1 MIEKNVTTSEE
12 GEYWRLLLPGLYTVQ
27 VATLMMMM
35 MMLMMMMMML
45 MMVWQALYNL
55 CATAGLVLVSGE
67 VRAEVTEQRPLLRLD
82 LDLDTVTSECD
93 PSGPR

>member
-1 MIEKNVTTSEE
+1 
-12 GEYWRLLLPGLYTVQ
+12 
-27 VATLMMMM
+27 MMM
-35 MMLMMMMMML
+35 
-45 MMVWQALYNL
+45 WQALYNL
-55 CATAGLVLVSGE
+55 CSTAGLVLVSGE

>member
-1 MIEKNVTTSEE
+1 MIEKNVTTSEQ

-27 VATLMMMM
+27 VAVMMMMMMMM
-35 MMLMMMMMML
+35 MML
-45 MMVWQALYNL
+45 WQALYNL

-82 LDLDTVTSECD
+82 LDLDTVSSECES
-93 PSGPR
+93 SGPR

>member
-1 MIEKNVTTSEE
+1 MIEKNVTTSEQ

-35 MMLMMMMMML
+35 MMMMMMIMML
-45 MMVWQALYNL
+45 WQALYNL

>member
-1 MIEKNVTTSEE
+1 MIEKNVTTSEQ

-27 VATLMMMM
+27 VAVMMMM
-35 MMLMMMMMML
+35 MMMMMIL
-45 MMVWQALYNL
+45 WQALYNL

-82 LDLDTVTSECD
+82 LDLDTVSSECD
-93 PSGPR
+93 SSGPR

>member
-1 MIEKNVTTSEE
+1 MIEKNVTTSEQ

-27 VATLMMMM
+27 VATLMTMMM
-35 MMLMMMMMML
+35 MMMMMMMML
-45 MMVWQALYNL
+45 WQALYNL
-55 CATAGLVLVSGE
+55 CSTAGLVLVSGE

>member
-1 MIEKNVTTSEE
+1 MIEKNVTTSEQ

-27 VATLMMMM
+27 VALMMMM
-35 MMLMMMMMML
+35 MMMMML
-45 MMVWQALYNL
+45 WQALYNL

-82 LDLDTVTSECD
+82 LDLDTVSSECD
-93 PSGPR
+93 SSGPR

>member
-1 MIEKNVTTSEE
+1 MIEKNVTTSEQ

-27 VATLMMMM
+27 VALMMMM
-35 MMLMMMMMML
+35 MMMMMM
-45 MMVWQALYNL
+45 WQALYNL

-82 LDLDTVTSECD
+82 LDLDTVSSECD
-93 PSGPR
+93 SSGPR

>member
-1 MIEKNVTTSEE
+1 MIEKNVTTSEQ

-27 VATLMMMM
+27 VALMMIMMMM
-35 MMLMMMMMML
+35 MMMMMIL
-45 MMVWQALYNL
+45 WQALYNL

-82 LDLDTVTSECD
+82 LDLDTVSSECD
-93 PSGPR
+93 SNGPR